1 MSKKA
6 LLAGSSPNVRGVKQ
20 ITALIAA
27 ARVGAV
33 DVVELFVENDAIPD
47 SVEDEGNTALIHSAL
62 NNFEEVVKFF

>member
-1 MSKKA
+1 
-6 LLAGSSPNVRGVKQ
+6 VRGVKQ